1 MYFNSAIRTQIS
13 SCPKLAYFK
22 IPPLALVVYVFLSTF
37 IHLRYL
43 QLPIHAMSVIV
54 FGPTGSVA
62 SVVAQTAQE
71 NGATVFLAMRDTQKP
86 VPGLTAEQEKAGK
99 YKRVQADLADPDS
112 VAAAIKES
120 GARRAFF
127 YRAHTTDNMRGTLT
141 ALKDAGVEFVV
152 FLSSYTIAGD
162 PRDVEPSDLIPFIH
176 AQKGINDGAVDL
188 YAPDF
193 KFDCITPGDMGAV
206 GGKIL
211 VNGPRNGQRKVYLY
225 GPQVL
230 GQAEAILAIGK
241 VLGKTVK
248 IGALSE
254 QEALDEY
261 VQTGIP
267 KPLAEYLVKKSGA
280 ANEAG
285 GRAHYEE
292 GVQNVQLYT
301 GMPSQSLEEWVA
313 ESKARFA

>member
-1 MYFNSAIRTQIS
+1 
-13 SCPKLAYFK
+13 
-22 IPPLALVVYVFLSTF
+22 
-37 IHLRYL
+37 
-43 QLPIHAMSVIV
+43 MSVIV
-54 FGPTGSVA
+54 FGPTGSVG
-62 SVVAQTAQE
+62 SVVARTAQE

-86 VPGLTAEQEKAGK
+86 IPGLTTEQEKAGG
-99 YKRVQADLADPDS
+99 YKRVQADLGDPSS

-120 GARRAFF
+120 GARRAFL

-152 FLSSYTIAGD
+152 FLSSFTIAGD

-176 AQKGINDGAVDL
+176 AQVEVGLDEIFGAENYVALRPGGFATNLLRFKKGVNDGAVDL

-193 KFDCITPGDMGAV
+193 KFDYITPGDMGTV
-206 GGKIL
+206 GGKVL

-241 VLGKTVK
+241 VLGKTVN
-248 IGALSE
+248 IGPLSE
-254 QEALDEY
+254 QQAVDEY
-261 VQTGIP
+261 VQTGVP
-267 KPLAEYLVKKSGA
+267 KPVAEYLVKKSGA
-280 ANEAG
+280 TNEAG
-285 GRAHYEE
+285 NRAHYDE

-301 GMPSQSLEEWVA
+301 GKPAQSLEEWVA
-313 ESKARFA
+313 ENKALFA